1 MSHRPWPVPDSPWVM
16 FQRWR
21 NLLVAHWPLDP
32 EIVRPLVPA
41 PLELE
46 TRDGSAW
53 IAVTPFRIEGLRVRG
68 LPPVPGTAN
77 FPELNVRTYV
87 RYGGKPG
94 VYFFS
99 LDADNAFA
107 VAGARSLFRLPYYWS
122 KMAIRRETDLVAYTS
137 SRRGWEKADFRA
149 VYGPTGPEVRS
160 EEGSLEHWLTE
171 RYCLYTVYGSEVS
184 RVEIDHVPWPLQP
197 ARAELR
203 CVDVAAAARLPVAA
217 PAPLL
222 HFAASIDVHIWS
234 PVPARP

>member
-1 MSHRPWPVPDSPWVM
+1 MSDRPWPVPDSPWAM

-21 NLLVAHWPLDP
+21 NLLFAHWPLDP
-32 EIVRPLVPA
+32 GVVRPLVPA

-53 IAVTPFRIEGLRVRG
+53 IAVTPFRIEALRVRG
-68 LPPVPGTAN
+68 LPRVPGTSD

-87 RYGGKPG
+87 RFGGKPG

-107 VAGARSLFRLPYYWS
+107 VAGARALFRLPYYWS
-122 KMAIRRETDLVAYTS
+122 KMAIRRENDLVTYTS
-137 SRRGWEKADFRA
+137 ARRGWENADFRA
-149 VYGPTGPEVRS
+149 VYGPEGPAYRS
-160 EEGSLEHWLTE
+160 EKGSLEHWLTE

-184 RVEIDHVPWPLQP
+184 IVEIDHVPWPLQP

-203 CVDVAAAARLPVAA
+203 CLDVAAATKLPVAA
-217 PAPLL
+217 PAALL
-222 HFAASIDVHIWS
+222 HFAASIDVHIWLPA
-234 PVPARP
+234 PVRP